1 MNEKENKAFGL
12 RDEQLEKVS
21 GGVSVSVS
29 VCHHPGCFT
38 LNPRFA
44 GKEMYPHMNGV
55 NNRPDGNVIEPA
67 TCTLCAHWGVEGP
80 CDLD

>member
-1 MNEKENKAFGL
+1 MNDKENMVELADPRL
-12 RDEQLEKVS
+12 EQVN
-21 GGVSVSVS
+21 GGVHISD
-29 VCHHPGCFT
+29 CRHLGCFT

-55 NNRPDGNVIEPA
+55 NNRPNGNAIEPA